1 MPSADNKRIAKNTL
15 FLYVRM
21 ILTILVNLYAVRVI
35 WQVLGVED
43 YGVYNV
49 VGGIVTMFA
58 FLNSAMVASSQRF
71 ISFELG
77 TGNKERLSRVFSI
90 SMTVH
95 VMLALLILILAETV
109 GLWFLNAKLN
119 IPPERM
125 TAANWVYQ
133 CSIVAF
139 IVNIVSV
146 PYNACIVAH
155 EHMKA
160 YGYFGIL
167 EVILK
172 LIIVFLLLFIPFDK
186 LITYALLIVA
196 VSVLMRL
203 IYSYYCRNNFREC
216 HYRFVSDHHLMRDM
230 FSFAGWS
237 FIGNLGFS
245 VRDQGLNIV
254 VNIFFNVAV
263 NAAKGIATQVGTV
276 ISGFAQNFQMALSP
290 QITKRF
296 AAGDTSSMMNLV
308 FAGCKYSA
316 LLMMFIVL
324 PLFFAAEPVLKLW
337 LGDVA
342 PYTVGFMQLVLIM
355 SLIDSMVSPVT
366 TALQATGHIKWFQI
380 IISIIMLANIPLAWI
395 WLKLEAN
402 PYIVLY
408 VSIFTS
414 AVALIARL
422 ILLHNQ
428 VTFSYRE
435 FLLKVICRIIPVF
448 ILSGAS
454 AWWLY
459 SLVSHSLTGLFAYAS
474 ISVTII
480 VAIIFI
486 LGLETSERRV
496 LITTV
501 INRVNRKQ

>member
-1 MPSADNKRIAKNTL
+1 MPSVDNKRIAKNTL

-35 WQVLGVED
+35 WQVLGVDD

-49 VGGIVTMFA
+49 VGGIVTMFS

-77 TGNKERLSRVFSI
+77 TGNNDRLSRVFSI

-95 VMLALLILILAETV
+95 FMLALLILILAETI
-109 GLWFLNAKLN
+109 GLWFLNVKLN
-119 IPPERM
+119 IPSGRM
-125 TAANWVYQ
+125 VAANWVYQ
-133 CSIVAF
+133 CSVIAF
-139 IVNIVSV
+139 FVNIVSV

-160 YGYFGIL
+160 FGYFGIL

-172 LIIVFLLLFIPFDK
+172 LVIVFLLIFIPFDK
-186 LITYALLIVA
+186 LITYSVLIVLI
-196 VSVLMRL
+196 SVLMRL
-203 IYSYYCRNNFREC
+203 IYSYYCRQNFTEC
-216 HYRFVSDHHLMRDM
+216 HYRYISDHHLMRDM

-254 VNIFFNVAV
+254 VNLFFNVAV
-263 NAAKGIATQVGTV
+263 NAAKGIATQVGAV
-276 ISGFAQNFQMALSP
+276 VSGFAQNFQMALNP

-296 AAGDTSSMMNLV
+296 AAGEIDSMMNLV

-316 LLMMFIVL
+316 LLMMFIVI
-324 PLFFAAEPVLKLW
+324 PLYFASEVVLKLW

-342 PYTVGFMQLVLIM
+342 QYTVGFMQLVLIM
-355 SLIDSMVSPVT
+355 LLIDSMVSPIT

-380 IISIIMLANIPLAWI
+380 IISIIMVANIPIAWI
-395 WLKLEAN
+395 WLKLETN

-408 VSIFTS
+408 VSIITS
-414 AVALIARL
+414 TVALVARL
-422 ILLHNQ
+422 MLLHHE
-428 VTFSYRE
+428 VIFSYKI
-435 FLLKVICRIIPVF
+435 FLVKVICRIIPVF
-448 ILSGAS
+448 FLSGMS
-454 AWWLY
+454 VWLMY
-459 SLVSHSLTGLFAYAS
+459 SYFSHSITGLITYGLTS
-474 ISVTII
+474 TILI
-480 VAIIFI
+480 GAMIFI
-486 LGLETSERRV
+486 LGLETNERRV
-496 LITTV
+496 LVATV
-501 INRVNRKQ
+501 IYKIKKQ